1 MCIFSFLKIMQIF
14 TIASKKNKPN
24 WREMFND
31 VYNEI
36 PDHLL

>member
-1 MCIFSFLKIMQIF
+1 MQAF
-14 TIASKKNKPN
+14 AIASKKKLPN
-24 WREMFND
+24 WKEMFND

>member
-1 MCIFSFLKIMQIF
+1 MQVF
-14 TIASKKNKPN
+14 TIVSKKNLPN

-36 PDHLL
+36 PGNLL

>member
-1 MCIFSFLKIMQIF
+1 MQVF
-14 TIASKKNKPN
+14 TIASKKNLPN

-36 PDHLL
+36 PDNLL

>member
-1 MCIFSFLKIMQIF
+1 MQTFI
-14 TIASKKNKPN
+14 IASKKEKPN
-24 WREMFND
+24 WREMFKD